1 MEVLKSQVEAIAAL
15 DLGEEAVVA
24 ARLEEFIDGFVWSIG
39 VVRWGATH
47 DCPSAGL
54 VGAAVAHN
62 PTTTTKFLSSD
73 NKLSSVAAST
83 YDIKWKKAN
92 TKS

>member
-1 MEVLKSQVEAIAAL
+1 MKSQVEAIAAL
-15 DLGEEAVVA
+15 DLREEAVVA
-24 ARLEEFIDGFVWSIG
+24 ARLEELIDGFVWSIG

-47 DCPSAGL
+47 GCPSVGL
-54 VGAAVAHN
+54 VRETVAHN
-62 PTTTTKFLSSD
+62 PITTTKFLSLD
-73 NKLSSVAAST
+73 NKLSLVAAST